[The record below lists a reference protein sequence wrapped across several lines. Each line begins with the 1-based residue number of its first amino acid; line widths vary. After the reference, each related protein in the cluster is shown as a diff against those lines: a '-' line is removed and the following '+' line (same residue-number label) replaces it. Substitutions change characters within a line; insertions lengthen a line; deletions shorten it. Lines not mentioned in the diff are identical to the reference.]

1 MKKTVLLLLIT
12 SLFACQPK
20 SNKES
25 TQATLSPEVCVY
37 YLHQPKGCA
46 SCKAMGSI
54 SKTTTEKYFKNEMDD
69 GKLAYFDLDIS
80 KTENDTIAKKF
91 DCSWAGLY
99 VLYRKQGK
107 EHADDLTG
115 EGFMYAVSKP
125 DTLEQIIKTSINK
138 KLQNL

>member
-1 MKKTVLLLLIT
+1 MKKTLLLVLIT

-20 SNKES
+20 SIKENKQFAI
-25 TQATLSPEVCVY
+25 TPEVCVY

-54 SKTTTEKYFKNEMDD
+54 SKATSEKFFKKEIYE

-91 DCSWAGLY
+91 ECSWAGLY

-107 EHADDLTG
+107 EHAEDLTG

-125 DTLEQIIKTSINK
+125 DTLEMIIKESITK
-138 KLQNL
+138 KFQNL

>member
-1 MKKTVLLLLIT
+1 MKKILLLLFIT
-12 SLFACQPK
+12 SLFACNPK
-20 SNKES
+20 SNKEN
-25 TQATLSPEVCVY
+25 TQTTITHEVCVY

-54 SKTTTEKYFKNEMDD
+54 SKATSEKYFIKEIEE
-69 GKLAYFDLDIS
+69 GRLAYFDLDIS

-125 DTLEQIIKTSINK
+125 DTLEQIIKESITK